1 MSSDNTSNPR
11 DLNFV
16 ITLDGS
22 NIQESVLHRGNFLE
36 PSKPRMQSVKS
47 LDGIA
52 SMQLPS
58 NWFKVEQNTRL
69 ADATT
74 FRPST
79 IDKTQISFYGS
90 IKPIDEESGKAFKQ
104 VINADL
110 PTPRIVYS
118 EAMQADSQA
127 NIQTMRD
134 LSSVLGRTTVGDNQL
149 TSSGSRRPAFHLETA
164 KVETINGKNVVS
176 VDGWFTQTDDHAKIK
191 MDENGPV
198 KRRYSGVFFEVNT
211 PGGAAPKIKGLY
223 LLADDNISFTSNKAA
238 FRNALKSIEWK

>member
-1 MSSDNTSNPR
+1 MASDNTRNSS

-16 ITLDGS
+16 ITLDG
-22 NIQESVLHRGNFLE
+22 NKIQESPLHRGNFLGS
-36 PSKPRMQSVKS
+36 SKPPMQSVTS

-58 NWFKVEQNTRL
+58 KWFKIEQNTRR

-79 IDKTQISFYGS
+79 IDNTQISFYGR
-90 IKPIDEESGKAFKQ
+90 IQPLDEQSGEAFKQ

-110 PTPRIVYS
+110 PTPRIIYS
-118 EAMQADSQA
+118 EAMQADSKA
-127 NIQTMRD
+127 NIQTIKD
-134 LSSVLGRTTVGDNQL
+134 LSSAFGSTLVGDNQL
-149 TSSGSRRPAFHLETA
+149 TSSTSRQPAFHLETA
-164 KVETINGKNVVS
+164 KVETVNGKNVIA
-176 VDGWFTQTDDHAKIK
+176 VDGWFTQSDDHAKIK

-198 KRRYSGVFFEVNT
+198 KRRYSGVFFEVNK
-211 PGGAAPKIKGLY
+211 PGSVAPKIKEMY

-238 FRNALKSIEWK
+238 FRTALKSIEWK